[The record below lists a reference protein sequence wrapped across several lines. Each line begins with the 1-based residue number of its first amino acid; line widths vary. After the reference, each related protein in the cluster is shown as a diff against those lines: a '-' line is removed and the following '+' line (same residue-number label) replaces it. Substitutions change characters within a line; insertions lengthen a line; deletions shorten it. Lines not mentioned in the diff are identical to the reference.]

1 MFILRK
7 ILKFILLPVSLLLF
21 LIKWAVELAVRM
33 TSALVNILIFVAS
46 AGVIYYLCTQR
57 WTELFLMV
65 VIGVGI
71 IAVLFVSVIV
81 QETCDSL
88 RNRIRRLWI
97 KSYPWFYRLLVG
109 KVIDFLFYTTLIL
122 HFCWLNTTFCVYL
135 VY

>member
-7 ILKFILLPVSLLLF
+7 ILKLILLPVSLLLF

-33 TSALVNILIFVAS
+33 TSALVGIVILVVG
-46 AGVIYYLCTQR
+46 AGVVYYLFTQR

-71 IAVLFVSVIV
+71 IVVLFAGVAV

-88 RNRIRRLWI
+88 REKIRML
-97 KSYPWFYRLLVG
+97 
-109 KVIDFLFYTTLIL
+109 
-122 HFCWLNTTFCVYL
+122 
-135 VY
+135 

>member
-33 TSALVNILIFVAS
+33 TSALVNILIFVAG

-71 IAVLFVSVIV
+71 IEVLFASVVI

-88 RNRIRRLWI
+88 RKRISEL
-97 KSYPWFYRLLVG
+97 
-109 KVIDFLFYTTLIL
+109 
-122 HFCWLNTTFCVYL
+122 
-135 VY
+135 